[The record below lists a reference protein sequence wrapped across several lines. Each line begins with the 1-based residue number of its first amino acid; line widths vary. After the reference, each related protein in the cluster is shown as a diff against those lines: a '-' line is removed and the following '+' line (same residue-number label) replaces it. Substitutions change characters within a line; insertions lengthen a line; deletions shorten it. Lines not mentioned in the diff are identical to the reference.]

1 MFDVDEPTPHT
12 GPVRLEVD
20 ARGCGTITVGG
31 VDISHAVS
39 EVTIVSRV
47 REANTVTCTGSA
59 RVEVG
64 MPVLALL
71 AEGAD
76 VKIRDEDQATL
87 IALGW
92 TPPEA
97 TA

>member
-1 MFDVDEPTPHT
+1 MDEPTPHT

-39 EVTIVSRV
+39 EVTIISRV
-47 REANTVTCTGSA
+47 REANTVTCTGA

-76 VKIRDEDQATL
+76 VKIRDEDRAAL

-92 TPPEA
+92 TPPA
-97 TA
+97 VTA